1 MTTEQIVQ
9 WRLAGHHLLEPSEV
23 ETVVKDLCGL
33 QAQFLSHALYGLQI
47 RCGSVS
53 TDGLIKSW
61 TNRGTMHI
69 FSQSDL
75 PLFFHKGRTHFL
87 RPVDSMDT
95 DAFITAKRK
104 AYFADL
110 ILTSVAA
117 GICQRDALKAVCME
131 AGLTEGVLRRG
142 VELAEK
148 RGCSYHVGNLLST
161 DVFYNDHPES
171 NRGWQKMGVLA
182 VEMEAAALYMN
193 AARAGKRALAICTVS
208 DSLVTGEAL
217 PAEERQ
223 TSFGEMIEL
232 ALDLAVTETQA

>member
-75 PLFFHKGRTHFL
+75 PLFFHKGRTHFFASGGFYGY
-87 RPVDSMDT
+87 RR
-95 DAFITAKRK
+95 AAK
-104 AYFADL
+104 
-110 ILTSVAA
+110 AA
-117 GICQRDALKAVCME
+117 G
-131 AGLTEGVLRRG
+131 
-142 VELAEK
+142 
-148 RGCSYHVGNLLST
+148 
-161 DVFYNDHPES
+161 F
-171 NRGWQKMGVLA
+171 
-182 VEMEAAALYMN
+182 
-193 AARAGKRALAICTVS
+193 
-208 DSLVTGEAL
+208 
-217 PAEERQ
+217 
-223 TSFGEMIEL
+223 
-232 ALDLAVTETQA
+232 